1 MKNYSNNWLATLEA
15 KETKKQELTGIYLI
29 REEDKSISD
38 KELINAPIEIA
49 LPNQPF
55 PVLQAFN

>member
-38 KELINAPIEIA
+38 KELINAPIEIT
-49 LPNQPF
+49 LPNQQF
-55 PVLQAFN
+55 PILQAFN